1 MVSDTSVAKK
11 YIQIHDSAKS
21 RGIEFDMSL
30 KKVRQLLTR
39 KTCYFTGQP
48 FDSKNVRSFDRLNNE
63 IGYVDSNVVA
73 CGQIIN
79 SRKGSLSLIELRQIY
94 KGTKHIKI

>member
-1 MVSDTSVAKK
+1 MVSDTFVAKK

-21 RGIEFDMSL
+21 RGIKFDMSL

-48 FDSKNVRSFDRLNNE
+48 FDSKNVRSF
-63 IGYVDSNVVA
+63 
-73 CGQIIN
+73 
-79 SRKGSLSLIELRQIY
+79 
-94 KGTKHIKI
+94 